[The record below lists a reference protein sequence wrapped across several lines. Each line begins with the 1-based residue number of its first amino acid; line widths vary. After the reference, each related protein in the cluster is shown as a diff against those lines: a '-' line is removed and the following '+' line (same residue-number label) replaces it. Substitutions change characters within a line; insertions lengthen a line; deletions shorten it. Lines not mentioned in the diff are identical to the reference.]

1 MLANLRKRLAR
12 SPRVSAPA
20 GQSGTPEAGVAAT
33 AATGT
38 TTPMSASP
46 QTRSIEGACAVCGRD
61 AVFERGTGS
70 VLGNFTCPHCRATLR
85 YQGQAAALVRC
96 YARHGAR
103 SLAALVKEPEFA
115 KLRIY
120 EPGDRGALARFLREV
135 PGHMRTVYRTE
146 VAPGESVDG
155 VRSEDLMALTFDTG
169 SFDLVITS
177 DIMEHVRHPFV
188 GFAEIHRVLT
198 PGGYHVFTIPVRH
211 PMRATTI
218 PRVDVSSADDVF
230 LVEPTY
236 HNSHL
241 VYNDFGH
248 DMLVELDAV
257 GFETEV
263 LRFESPDEEA
273 ATQLTF
279 CSRKL

>member
-1 MLANLRKRLAR
+1 MFANLRKRLVR
-12 SPRVSAPA
+12 SPRVPAQDGRSRKAAPDDA
-20 GQSGTPEAGVAAT
+20 AIPEMRT
-33 AATGT
+33 
-38 TTPMSASP
+38 
-46 QTRSIEGACAVCGRD
+46 IEGSCAVCGRH

-85 YQGQAAALVRC
+85 YQGQAAALVHC

-115 KLRIY
+115 TLRVY
-120 EPGDRGALARFLREV
+120 EPGDRGALARFLRQV
-135 PGHMRTVYRTE
+135 PGHVRTVYRTD
-146 VAPGESVDG
+146 VAPGECVDG

-177 DIMEHVRHPFV
+177 DVMEHVRHPYA

-198 PGGYHVFTIPVRH
+198 SGGYHVFTIPVRY
-211 PMRATTI
+211 PMRDSTI
-218 PRVDVSSADDVF
+218 PRVDVSSPEDVF
-230 LVEPTY
+230 LVKPTY
-236 HNSHL
+236 HNNHL
-241 VYNDFGH
+241 VYNDYGK
-248 DMLVELDAV
+248 DMLSELDAI
-257 GFETEV
+257 GFATEV
-263 LRFESPDEEA
+263 VRFESPDEEA